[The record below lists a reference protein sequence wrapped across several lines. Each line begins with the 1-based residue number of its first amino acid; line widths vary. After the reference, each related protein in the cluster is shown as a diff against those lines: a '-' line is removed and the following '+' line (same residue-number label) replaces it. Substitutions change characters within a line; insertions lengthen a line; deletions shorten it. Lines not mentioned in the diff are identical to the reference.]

1 MGTVEQAV
9 REAAF
14 AILRRGEKAAPA
26 LIAAR
31 AGLGQG
37 EVQAAL
43 GSLLAAGQVEV
54 DADGG
59 VVGAA
64 GLTLLAT
71 RHRLVLG
78 GVALHTWCAIDAVG
92 IPAALGQDAEV
103 RTSCPHCGRELAI
116 RFLAGRLVAD
126 PGFIAW
132 LPTDP
137 CTNVREELC
146 PRANLFCDAAHLDAW
161 RAAWAE
167 PQEEALS
174 LPEVEAR
181 GRRWWGIF
189 NEQQGGEQ

>member
-26 LIAAR
+26 LIA
-31 AGLGQG
+31 
-37 EVQAAL
+37 
-43 GSLLAAGQVEV
+43 
-54 DADGG
+54 
-59 VVGAA
+59 
-64 GLTLLAT
+64 
-71 RHRLVLG
+71 
-78 GVALHTWCAIDAVG
+78 
-92 IPAALGQDAEV
+92 
-103 RTSCPHCGRELAI
+103 
-116 RFLAGRLVAD
+116 
-126 PGFIAW
+126 GFIAW

-161 RAAWAE
+161 RAVWAE
-167 PQEEALS
+167 PQGEALS